1 MIGALADS
9 TLRDGK
15 KNKKRAA
22 KVQPADCVQKK
33 GRRQPRKKQNNLEQL
48 TAALEGASLFQQ
60 AGGVGQQ
67 KGTTSTTSGMYDDLL
82 TLHGKQEGTKRTT
95 RGTSGELP
103 LAFDGS
109 YLKKVGD
116 ASNFMNNA
124 EIKTWIMSV
133 ARHLKSWYCRCVCNP
148 ANAAHL
154 QAAQRDPDQFMIDVS
169 RHQTNPPV
177 ASDFV
182 LRTWRFSGHIARD
195 GQRGGAFANSK
206 NSRHMRHAA
215 IMLLVT
221 VIMDLTV
228 NMGYFIRLFLGIEG
242 ADLTA
247 DDEQILL
254 DLGYASTG
262 TAQPLRH
269 LRDIGAVPRT
279 LRVTAGLFGS
289 VRTTF
294 ENLPKST
301 GCRILVHP
309 PSGPG
314 LERYIVLVGSAT
326 QMDEAEEVI
335 TDAMETSASL
345 SGMELDLP

>member
-1 MIGALADS
+1 
-9 TLRDGK
+9 
-15 KNKKRAA
+15 
-22 KVQPADCVQKK
+22 
-33 GRRQPRKKQNNLEQL
+33 
-48 TAALEGASLFQQ
+48 
-60 AGGVGQQ
+60 
-67 KGTTSTTSGMYDDLL
+67 
-82 TLHGKQEGTKRTT
+82 
-95 RGTSGELP
+95 
-103 LAFDGS
+103 
-109 YLKKVGD
+109 
-116 ASNFMNNA
+116 
-124 EIKTWIMSV
+124 
-133 ARHLKSWYCRCVCNP
+133 
-148 ANAAHL
+148 
-154 QAAQRDPDQFMIDVS
+154 MIDVS

-269 LRDIGAVPRT
+269 LRVSSRSSCSEGQACMTRSNPLDDGDGQH
-279 LRVTAGLFGS
+279 RVHS
-289 VRTTF
+289 
-294 ENLPKST
+294 
-301 GCRILVHP
+301 
-309 PSGPG
+309 
-314 LERYIVLVGSAT
+314 
-326 QMDEAEEVI
+326 
-335 TDAMETSASL
+335 SL
-345 SGMELDLP
+345 HRCTYLCC